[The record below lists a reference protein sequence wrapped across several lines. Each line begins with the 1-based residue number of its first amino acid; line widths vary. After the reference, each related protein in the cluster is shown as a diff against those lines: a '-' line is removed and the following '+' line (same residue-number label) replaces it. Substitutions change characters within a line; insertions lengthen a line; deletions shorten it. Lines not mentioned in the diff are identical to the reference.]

1 MLGFAGYAILVYL
14 CNINVVTSNNKM
26 ATIILSILVL
36 PPLTILAILTAFY
49 CFDYYVISPNEI
61 IYKKLLRKK
70 IVISKQE
77 VCSIEKSTVFAMIP
91 SIYRSEAYV
100 ISNQKNKIPIFVD
113 EKKELQIRSL
123 LEKYGYI
130 DGDI

>member
-1 MLGFAGYAILVYL
+1 
-14 CNINVVTSNNKM
+14 
-26 ATIILSILVL
+26 
-36 PPLTILAILTAFY
+36 
-49 CFDYYVISPNEI
+49 
-61 IYKKLLRKK
+61 
-70 IVISKQE
+70 
-77 VCSIEKSTVFAMIP
+77 MIP